1 MFHFIPL
8 DLPLSLF
15 SSSLSVFIICTWWQV
30 IKASLRQQPSRRSY
44 PILSWQHTHTYTFIL
59 RSNINRNH
67 MILVVS
73 WHRLDISIQV
83 TFHSGDTFRLEVS
96 IRRVYL
102 EKSWVAPGPEDGTR
116 TVMLSSASE
125 SIEVVVCDSRIS
137 LYIKVSRTVL
147 CCSVHALQKSV
158 EVVVSTSMRCTSGGW
173 RFTCCSW
180 TLPCTRYVGQLLPR
194 WLATL
199 KSPTL
204 LVKVRMRLSLCRWLF
219 A

>member
-1 MFHFIPL
+1 ML
-8 DLPLSLF
+8 YQR
-15 SSSLSVFIICTWWQV
+15 WQV

-44 PILSWQHTHTYTFIL
+44 PILSSQHTHTFIL

-102 EKSWVAPGPEDGTR
+102 EESWVAPGPEDGTR

-147 CCSVHALQKSV
+147 CSFVHALQKSV
-158 EVVVSTSMRCTSGGW
+158 EVVVCMRCTSGGW

-180 TLPCTRYVGQLLPR
+180 TLPCTRYVGRCYHGDWQHWSRQGSDAVISVSLIVCVNGYEG
-194 WLATL
+194 
-199 KSPTL
+199 KGFHNN
-204 LVKVRMRLSLCRWLF
+204 KVDKINYE
-219 A
+219 

>member
-1 MFHFIPL
+1 MFHSFPL

-15 SSSLSVFIICTWWQV
+15 SSSLSVFIICTLYQRWQV

-44 PILSWQHTHTYTFIL
+44 PILSWQHTHTFIL

-147 CCSVHALQKSV
+147 CI
-158 EVVVSTSMRCTSGGW
+158 
-173 RFTCCSW
+173 
-180 TLPCTRYVGQLLPR
+180 
-194 WLATL
+194 
-199 KSPTL
+199 
-204 LVKVRMRLSLCRWLF
+204 
-219 A
+219 